1 MGHLTHNK
9 NRPKYLDLRRIHL
22 PLTGIVSILHRISGA
37 LLILALPFMIHL
49 LQLSLRSEQG
59 FEQARLWLDGVLA
72 SLFLVVLSWAMA
84 HHFFAGIRYL
94 LMDLDIGME
103 RTHAVVMARAVLFA
117 EAVVLVLLLGW
128 LL

>member
-9 NRPKYLDLRRIHL
+9 NRPRYLDLRRIHL

-37 LLILALPFMIHL
+37 LLILALPFMGYL
-49 LQLSLRSEQG
+49 LQLSLHDEQG
-59 FEQARLWLDGVLA
+59 FEQARRLLDGTLV
-72 SLFLVVLSWAMA
+72 SLFSVVVLWALA

-103 RTHAVVMARAVLFA
+103 RTRAVAMARAVLFA
-117 EAVVLVLLLGW
+117 ETVVFVLLLGW
-128 LL
+128 WL